1 MSSMALKFNNK
12 TSVIAS
18 VDTITEPY
26 HQYITK
32 VKTKLYKNYSPDDL
46 RQCVIG
52 WVLQRKKTNMTCYC
66 KKWRI
71 PRSTLLTYLKELPIL
86 REIRTIGGSN
96 LQEVESIFDGY
107 TKEKEKK
114 KKKQLEVVCGINT
127 YMSE

>member
-1 MSSMALKFNNK
+1 MLSMPMKFDNK

-18 VDTITEPY
+18 VDTLAEPNQ
-26 HQYITK
+26 QYITK
-32 VKTKLYKNYSPDDL
+32 VKTKLYKNYSPEDL

-52 WVLQRKKTNMTCYC
+52 WVLQRKKTDMISYC

-71 PRSTLLTYLKELPIL
+71 PRQTLQTYLNELPIL
-86 REIRTIGGSN
+86 KEIRTIGGSN

-114 KKKQLEVVCGINT
+114 KRN
-127 YMSE
+127 S